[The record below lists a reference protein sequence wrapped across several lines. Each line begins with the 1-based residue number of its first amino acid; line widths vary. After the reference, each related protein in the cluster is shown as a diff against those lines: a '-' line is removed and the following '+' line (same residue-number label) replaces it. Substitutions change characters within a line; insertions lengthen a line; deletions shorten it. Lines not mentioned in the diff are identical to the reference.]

1 MNTSERASAHVS
13 YTNWKAV
20 QMYVTKLRQRI
31 YRAEQLQQQRKVRK
45 LQRLLMRSEANLLLS
60 IRRVTQQNKG
70 KRTAGVDE
78 HTALSRR
85 EKIFSMSNSKVKYAT
100 TPTKTSKTYIHCEEK
115 RKIATVGH
123 PNYKG

>member
-45 LQRLLMRSEANLLLS
+45 LQRLLMRSE
-60 IRRVTQQNKG
+60 
-70 KRTAGVDE
+70 
-78 HTALSRR
+78 
-85 EKIFSMSNSKVKYAT
+85 
-100 TPTKTSKTYIHCEEK
+100 
-115 RKIATVGH
+115 
-123 PNYKG
+123 

>member
-13 YTNWKAV
+13 YTNWNTVDWKAV

-85 EKIFSMSNSKVKYAT
+85 ERNLLYEQLKS
-100 TPTKTSKTYIHCEEK
+100 
-115 RKIATVGH
+115 
-123 PNYKG
+123 